1 MSSRTLPVRP
11 RSELPSDRTMRAL
24 GRLLAPALFVTKPL
38 MLGLEA
44 VPKKGPLLFVGN
56 HTVYGLLDTWALFLG
71 LFEARGIWLRGLGDH
86 VHFEVPVWRDA
97 LLALGAVD
105 GTRENCATLF
115 SMGESVLVFPGGA
128 REVSKRKGEKYTLMW
143 KERIGFARM
152 AVAHQATIIP
162 FSAVGVEDAFDLVLD
177 AGELFA
183 SPMGPLLRRI
193 GVRDDVLLP
202 LGRGIGPTPLPR
214 PERLYF
220 KFAAPIST
228 APYAGREHDDEVCRA
243 LRDRVKADVESGI
256 EALRE
261 LQSSD
266 PDRNLDERIKRG
278 AKRKI
283 AQATKALRTR
293 LER

>member
-1 MSSRTLPVRP
+1 MSHRAPVRS
-11 RSELPSDRTMRAL
+11 RSELPSARTVRTL
-24 GRLLAPALFVTKPL
+24 GRLLAPALFATKPL
-38 MLGLEA
+38 LLGVENI
-44 VPKKGPLLFVGN
+44 PKTGPLLFVGN

-115 SMGESVLVFPGGA
+115 AMGESVLVFPGGA

-152 AVAHQATIIP
+152 AIAHQATIIP

-177 AGELFA
+177 AQEIFA
-183 SPMGPLLRRI
+183 SPLGPLLRRI

-202 LGRGIGPTPLPR
+202 LGRGIGPTPIPR

-220 KFAAPIST
+220 EFAAPIST
-228 APYAGREHDDEVCRA
+228 APYAGQQDDDEACRS
-243 LRDRVKADVESGI
+243 LRDRVKTDIERGI
-256 EALRE
+256 ESLRE
-261 LQSSD
+261 RQAND
-266 PDRNLDERIKRG
+266 PDRNLEARIRRS

-283 AQATKALRTR
+283 AEATKALRTR